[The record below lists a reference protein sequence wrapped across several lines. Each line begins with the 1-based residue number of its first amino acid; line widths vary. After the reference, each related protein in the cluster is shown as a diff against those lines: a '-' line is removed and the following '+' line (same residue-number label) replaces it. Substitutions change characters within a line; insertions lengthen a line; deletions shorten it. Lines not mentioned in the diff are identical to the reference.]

1 VSLKTKLQN
10 NQLTLGSWVTIGH
23 PSVIDIMATAGFEW
37 LVIDIEHTSI
47 DLNTAHN
54 LISTIQANG
63 MKALVRVSKNEEVII
78 KRILDMGADGIVVPM
93 VKSKADALEA
103 IEYAKYPPVGK
114 RGVGLFRAQKYGLGF
129 DEYKKWVDE
138 ELVIIAQIEHIE
150 AVENIEEIIMTDG
163 IDGVIIGPYD
173 LSGSMGYPGE
183 YDRKDV
189 KQAISKVL
197 FTCKEKN
204 FPSGFHVI
212 ESNPTKL
219 QQRIDEGCTF
229 LAYSLDFFF
238 LGDSARYG
246 KNLVNNHLKIAYD
259 NWNQKKK
266 EINEKKNLPSFQERD
281 IVFIN
286 MGNNI
291 GYEEDGK
298 GEDFLRPVLVL
309 KRFNKEQ
316 FIGFAMTSKY
326 HKQEKFYYKLK
337 ENSYVILSQVK
348 TYSAKRIKYKTNHK
362 VSRKTIDEVYR
373 RFINL
378 VTPQ

>member
-1 VSLKTKLQN
+1 MSLKEKLKN
-10 NQLTLGSWVTIGH
+10 NKLTLGSWVTIGH
-23 PSVIDIMATAGFEW
+23 PSIIDIMASAGFEW

-47 DLNTAHN
+47 DLYTAHI

-103 IEYAKYPPVGK
+103 IDYAKYPPVGK

-129 DEYKKWVDE
+129 DEYKKWVDN

-150 AVENIEEIIMTDG
+150 AVNNIEEIITTDG

-183 YDRKDV
+183 YDREDV
-189 KQAISKVL
+189 KEAIAKVL
-197 FTCKEKN
+197 HVCKEQN

-219 QQRIDEGCTF
+219 QERIDEGCTF

-238 LGDSARYG
+238 LGDSAR
-246 KNLVNNHLKIAYD
+246 
-259 NWNQKKK
+259 
-266 EINEKKNLPSFQERD
+266 
-281 IVFIN
+281 
-286 MGNNI
+286 
-291 GYEEDGK
+291 DGM
-298 GEDFLRPVLVL
+298 
-309 KRFNKEQ
+309 N
-316 FIGFAMTSKY
+316 
-326 HKQEKFYYKLK
+326 KLK
-337 ENSYVILSQVK
+337 EGNK
-348 TYSAKRIKYKTNHK
+348 
-362 VSRKTIDEVYR
+362 
-373 RFINL
+373 
-378 VTPQ
+378 